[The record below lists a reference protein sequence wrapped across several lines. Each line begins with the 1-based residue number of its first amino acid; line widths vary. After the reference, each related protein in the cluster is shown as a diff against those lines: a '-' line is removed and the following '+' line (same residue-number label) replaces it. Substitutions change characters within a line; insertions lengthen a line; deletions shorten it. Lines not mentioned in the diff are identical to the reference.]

1 MQVEGQ
7 VVTREIKDDT
17 ITGHL
22 GLNLGRMFVRAQ
34 TRGHPLT
41 VAMVHVTGSFASAAS
56 NQLQQLSTNP
66 LAETK
71 LHAGEGVQGGV
82 TAVTG
87 FLIFP

>member
-1 MQVEGQ
+1 MEGQ

-22 GLNLGRMFVRAQ
+22 GSNLSRIFVSAP
-34 TRGHPLT
+34 TRGHPL
-41 VAMVHVTGSFASAAS
+41 MVLMAHITGSFASAAS

-71 LHAGEGVQGGV
+71 LHAGGGVQGLLSRV
-82 TAVTG
+82 
-87 FLIFP
+87 F